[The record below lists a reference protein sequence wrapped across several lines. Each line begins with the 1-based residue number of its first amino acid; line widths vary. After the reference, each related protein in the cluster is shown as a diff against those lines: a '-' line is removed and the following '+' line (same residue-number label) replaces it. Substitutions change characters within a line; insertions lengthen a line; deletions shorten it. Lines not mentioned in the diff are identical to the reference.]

1 MPAASDSDYGILG
14 VPPSSPF
21 GEVRSAFAARM
32 KEVHPDRGGSPAE
45 FTETMEAYRRIAD
58 SESAPSRLRIRAG
71 VPLSDLADGCVV
83 SARMEGGLEAR
94 FGIPPMT
101 PSGTTLE
108 FTADAGGGPVA
119 VSAAV
124 MATGEAR
131 AEIPL
136 RVARKIADLCRRALT
151 ESGDPAHLGCMEV
164 PGRVILEFGGGDGPA
179 LRIGLET
186 GGRGR

>member
-21 GEVRSAFAARM
+21 SEVRSAFAARM

-58 SESAPSRLRIRAG
+58 SESAPVRHRVRVG
-71 VPLSDLADGCVV
+71 VPLADMAAGCAATV
-83 SARMEGGLEAR
+83 SMGGGLEAR

-108 FTADAGGGPVA
+108 FRADGGA
-119 VSAAV
+119 SIVSARVA
-124 MATGEAR
+124 ATGEAD
-131 AEIPL
+131 AEIPR

-151 ESGDPAHLGCMEV
+151 DSGDPAHLGCMEV
-164 PGRVILEFGGGDGPA
+164 PDRVILEFGGGAPA
-179 LRIGLET
+179 LRIRLET
-186 GGRGR
+186 GGMDR